1 MLRPAGKFSPAGRLS
16 AMPDILHSPFLIFH
30 FPNMATHL
38 PYFDPRTLN
47 KLEGLTLHAHGTV
60 EGAVTGAH
68 RSPFHGFAAEFAEHR
83 EYAPGDDLRYV
94 DWKVYGRSDR
104 VFVKQF
110 EEETNFACHVLL
122 DASESMTYRSDTA
135 PLSKLEFAK
144 HLAAA
149 ISYIVVKQQDAI
161 GLMTFDRDVSQSVRP
176 GSHAAHWKQISH
188 VLETTVSA
196 NSPLKSQISNFKSEF
211 SNLKS
216 ENSNSLFAS
225 IAERLTHRGVVI
237 LLSDLFADADSL
249 LLGLKRLRHQK
260 HDVRVWQIVDPAEE
274 DFPFD
279 DPTLFHGLEGWADLP
294 VEPRLLRAAYQRE
307 FETHRQ
313 SLRRKCRD
321 LSMEFQTLRTDMP
334 VEIAVKKCLAVG

>member
-1 MLRPAGKFSPAGRLS
+1 MVVAQ
-16 AMPDILHSPFLIFH
+16 
-30 FPNMATHL
+30 HL
-38 PYFDPRTLN
+38 PYFDPRTLS
-47 KLEGLTLHAHGTV
+47 KLEGLTLHARGTV

-122 DASESMTYRSDTA
+122 DASESMSYRSEAA

-149 ISYIVVKQQDAI
+149 ISYVIVKQQDAI
-161 GLMTFDRDVSQSVRP
+161 GLITFDREIEQAVRP
-176 GSHAAHWKQISH
+176 GSQPAHWKQISH
-188 VLETTVSA
+188 VLETTTVRPNAESRDPKA
-196 NSPLKSQISNFKSEF
+196 VIPNPEVLPLDIS
-211 SNLKS
+211 
-216 ENSNSLFAS
+216 
-225 IAERLTHRGVVI
+225 ERLAQRGVVI
-237 LLSDLFADADSL
+237 VLSDLFANPDSL
-249 LLGLKRLRHQK
+249 MLGLKRLRHRK

-279 DPTLFHGLEGWADLP
+279 DPTLFHGLEGWTDLP
-294 VEPRLLRAAYQRE
+294 AEPRLLRTAYQHEFLAHRE
-307 FETHRQ
+307 
-313 SLRRKCRD
+313 SLRHRCRD
-321 LSMEFQTLRTDMP
+321 LSIDFCVLRTDLT
-334 VEIAVKKCLAVG
+334 VDLAVKKCLVTH

>member
-1 MLRPAGKFSPAGRLS
+1 MVVAQ
-16 AMPDILHSPFLIFH
+16 
-30 FPNMATHL
+30 HL
-38 PYFDPRTLN
+38 PYFDPRTLS
-47 KLEGLTLHAHGTV
+47 KLEGLALHAHGTV

-122 DASESMTYRSDTA
+122 DASESMSYRSDAA

-149 ISYIVVKQQDAI
+149 ISYVVVKQQDAI
-161 GLMTFDRDVSQSVRP
+161 GLITFDREIDQAVRP
-176 GSHAAHWKQISH
+176 GSHAGHWKQISH
-188 VLETTVSA
+188 VLETTK
-196 NSPLKSQISNFKSEF
+196 LKTESRESRVEPQPQLSTLDAQLS
-211 SNLKS
+211 
-216 ENSNSLFAS
+216 SLFADLS
-225 IAERLTHRGVVI
+225 ERLVQRGVVVV
-237 LLSDLFADADSL
+237 LSDLFANPDSL
-249 LLGLKRLRHQK
+249 MLGLKRLRHRK

-279 DPTLFHGLEGWADLP
+279 DPTLFHGLEGWTDLP
-294 VEPRLLRAAYQRE
+294 TEPRLLRTAYQHEFIGHRE
-307 FETHRQ
+307 
-313 SLRRKCRD
+313 SLRRQCRD
-321 LSMEFQTLRTDMP
+321 LSIDFAVLRTDLP
-334 VEIAVKKCLAVG
+334 VEFAIKQCLASY

>member
-1 MLRPAGKFSPAGRLS
+1 
-16 AMPDILHSPFLIFH
+16 
-30 FPNMATHL
+30 MAQHL
-38 PYFDPRTLN
+38 PYFDPRTLS
-47 KLEGLTLHAHGTV
+47 KLEGLTLRARGTV

-68 RSPFHGFAAEFAEHR
+68 RSPYHGFAAEFAEHR

-122 DASESMTYRSDTA
+122 DASESMTYRSEAA

-144 HLAAA
+144 SLTAA

-161 GLMTFDRDVSQSVRP
+161 GLIAFDQAVSQAVRP
-176 GSHAAHWKQISH
+176 GSQPAHWKQISH
-188 VLETTVSA
+188 VLETTESRVEIREPTQLSDLT
-196 NSPLKSQISNFKSEF
+196 P
-211 SNLKS
+211 
-216 ENSNSLFAS
+216 LFAN
-225 IAERLTHRGVVI
+225 IAERITHRGVVI
-237 LLSDLFADADSL
+237 LLSDLFADAASL
-249 LLGLKRLRHQK
+249 MLSLKRLRHQK

-274 DFPFD
+274 EFPFD

-294 VEPRLLRAAYQRE
+294 AEPRLLRSAYQHEFAAHRE
-307 FETHRQ
+307 
-313 SLRRKCRD
+313 SLRRQCRD

>member
-1 MLRPAGKFSPAGRLS
+1 MVVAQ
-16 AMPDILHSPFLIFH
+16 
-30 FPNMATHL
+30 HL
-38 PYFDPRTLN
+38 PYFDPRTLS
-47 KLEGLTLHAHGTV
+47 KLEGLALHARGTV

-122 DASESMTYRSDTA
+122 DASESMSYRSESS

-149 ISYIVVKQQDAI
+149 ISYVVVKQQDAI
-161 GLMTFDRDVSQSVRP
+161 GLITFDREIDQAVRP
-176 GSHAAHWKQISH
+176 GSQPAHWKQISH
-188 VLETTVSA
+188 VLETTTARPKSDGP
-196 NSPLKSQISNFKSEF
+196 NSEVLPLG
-211 SNLKS
+211 
-216 ENSNSLFAS
+216 
-225 IAERLTHRGVVI
+225 IAELLAQRGVVI
-237 LLSDLFADADSL
+237 LLSDLFANPDSL
-249 LLGLKRLRHQK
+249 MLGLKRLRHRK
-260 HDVRVWQIVDPAEE
+260 HDLRVWQIVDSAEE

-294 VEPRLLRAAYQRE
+294 TEPRLLRAAYQQEFLAHRE
-307 FETHRQ
+307 
-313 SLRRKCRD
+313 SLRRQCRD
-321 LSMEFQTLRTDMP
+321 LSIDFCTLRTDQP
-334 VEIAVKKCLAVG
+334 IEVAVKKCLASS

>member
-1 MLRPAGKFSPAGRLS
+1 
-16 AMPDILHSPFLIFH
+16 
-30 FPNMATHL
+30 MAVAQHL
-38 PYFDPRTLN
+38 PYFDPRTLS
-47 KLEGLTLHAHGTV
+47 KLEGLTLHARGTV

-68 RSPFHGFAAEFAEHR
+68 RSPYHGFAAEFAEHR

-94 DWKVYGRSDR
+94 DWKVFGRSDR

-122 DASESMTYRSDTA
+122 DASESMSYRSETA

-149 ISYIVVKQQDAI
+149 ISYVVVKQQDAI
-161 GLMTFDRDVSQSVRP
+161 GLITFDREIEQAVRP
-176 GSHAAHWKQISH
+176 GSHTAHWKLISH
-188 VLETTVSA
+188 ILEMTTARPKADSREPMAVLP
-196 NSPLKSQISNFKSEF
+196 NSEALPLDV
-211 SNLKS
+211 
-216 ENSNSLFAS
+216 
-225 IAERLTHRGVVI
+225 AERITHRGVVI
-237 LLSDLFADADSL
+237 VLSDLFANAESL
-249 LLGLKRLRHQK
+249 MLGLKRLRHRK

-307 FETHRQ
+307 FLAHRE
-313 SLRRKCRD
+313 SLRHQCRD
-321 LSMEFQTLRTDMP
+321 VSIDFCVLRTDMP
-334 VEIAVKKCLAVG
+334 VELAVKKCLATH

>member
-1 MLRPAGKFSPAGRLS
+1 
-16 AMPDILHSPFLIFH
+16 
-30 FPNMATHL
+30 MAQHL
-38 PYFDPRTLN
+38 PYFDPRTLS
-47 KLEGLTLHAHGTV
+47 KLEGLTLHARGTV

-110 EEETNFACHVLL
+110 EEETNFACHLLL
-122 DASESMTYRSDTA
+122 DASESMTYRSDAA

-144 HLAAA
+144 HIAAA
-149 ISYIVVKQQDAI
+149 ISYIVVTQQDAV
-161 GLMTFDRDVSQSVRP
+161 GLMAFDREVSQAVRP
-176 GSHAAHWKQISH
+176 GSQPAHWKQISH
-188 VLETTVSA
+188 VLETTESRVTSRESSRVA
-196 NSPLKSQISNFKSEF
+196 TSQPSTLNPQLST
-211 SNLKS
+211 
-216 ENSNSLFAS
+216 LFAS

-307 FETHRQ
+307 FESHRE

-321 LSMEFQTLRTDMP
+321 LSIEFQTLRTDMP
-334 VEIAVKKCLAVG
+334 VEIAVKKSLGGDDESR